1 VVGNRAVSFA
11 AFYDGN
17 YPSVCRALAL
27 AFRDP
32 QVAEEAAQE
41 AFIRAY
47 VYWRRVG
54 RMDRPAGWVYV
65 VAVRQAFRK
74 RGRRVEEVP
83 MPLGTEVPAL
93 DFADGIVEREALR
106 VAIARLPER
115 QRLAI
120 VLRYLGDLPLADVA
134 AAMGCAVGTVK
145 STVHAALTR
154 LEADL
159 GEEIEATEE
168 VHPDAH

>member
-1 VVGNRAVSFA
+1 MSFV

-32 QVAEEAAQE
+32 QLAEEVAQE

-74 RGRRVEEVP
+74 RGRGIEAAPFGPRAEVSY
-83 MPLGTEVPAL
+83 V
-93 DFADGIVEREALR
+93 DIADGVVDRESLR
-106 VAIARLPER
+106 AAIAQLPER

-120 VLRYLGDLPLADVA
+120 VLRYLVDLPLADVA
-134 AAMGCAVGTVK
+134 AAMGCAVGAVK
-145 STVHAALTR
+145 STVHAALVR
-154 LEADL
+154 LQADL
-159 GEEIEATEE
+159 AELDEDDGIEE
-168 VHPDAH
+168 VSPDAH

>member
-1 VVGNRAVSFA
+1 VGNRAVSFT

-65 VAVRQAFRK
+65 VAVRQAFRT
-74 RGRRVEEVP
+74 RGRPDVTIGPEEI
-83 MPLGTEVPAL
+83 M
-93 DFADGIVEREALR
+93 ADVADAVVEREALR
-106 VAIARLPER
+106 TAIGRLPDR

-120 VLRYLGDLPLADVA
+120 VLRYLADLPLADVA
-134 AAMGCAVGTVK
+134 AAMSCAVGTVK
-145 STVHAALTR
+145 STVHAALAR
-154 LEADL
+154 LAADL